1 MKTTAHLNFYT
12 RFPKLQLY
20 SKLSWGQY
28 LAGDEGGT
36 VKVWRRFNNGA
47 EIGAYATFTDVSFE
61 EYGEGSLIKAYFL
74 KYL

>member
-12 RFPKLQLY
+12 RFPKLALFKIILGTI
-20 SKLSWGQY
+20 SSWRR
-28 LAGDEGGT
+28 GGT

-61 EYGEGSLIKAYFL
+61 EYGEGS
-74 KYL
+74 